1 MEKAVIFDIDGVLA
15 KKSPDRDYREYD
27 KVDLDSPVEAVF
39 EILNRYLFDEDYVII
54 FITGRKESCK
64 IKTMNFI
71 AENTELDFIYNS
83 TECNGESEQE
93 EYFLDNFK
101 LYMREDNDNRK
112 AEVLKKEIYD
122 KHIKGEYEVV
132 LVFEDDPVVCEMYKK
147 EGLLVLQP
155 HTRD

>member
-1 MEKAVIFDIDGVLA
+1 MKKAVIFDMDGVLA
-15 KKSPDRDYREYD
+15 KKSPDRNYREYD
-27 KVDLDSPVEAVF
+27 KVDLDSPIEAVF
-39 EILNRYLFDEDYVII
+39 EILNHYLFDKDYVII

-71 AENTELDFIYNS
+71 AENTELD
-83 TECNGESEQE
+83 CEQE

-101 LYMREDNDNRK
+101 LYMRENNDNRK

-122 KHIKGEYEVV
+122 KYIKGEYEVV

-155 HTRD
+155 NTRD